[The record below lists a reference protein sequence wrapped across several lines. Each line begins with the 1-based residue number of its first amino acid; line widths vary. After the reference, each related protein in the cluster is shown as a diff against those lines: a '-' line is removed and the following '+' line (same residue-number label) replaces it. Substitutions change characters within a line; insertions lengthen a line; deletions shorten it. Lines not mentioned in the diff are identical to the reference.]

1 MNRKTFL
8 SDGVRICIEDWIKFY
23 RTLAG
28 TESCPWVEDTRAEIA
43 RRIAC
48 YKILMNA
55 WEAGN
60 ERDDI

>member
-48 YKILMNA
+48 YKILMAA

>member
-1 MNRKTFL
+1 MSHKTFL
-8 SDGVRICIEDWIKFY
+8 SDCVRCCIADWITFY
-23 RTLAG
+23 RRLAG
-28 TESCPWVEDTRAEIA
+28 TEDCPWNEDTRAEIA

-55 WEAGN
+55 WEAWN

>member
-1 MNRKTFL
+1 MSCKIFL
-8 SDGVRICIEDWIKFY
+8 SDGVRRCIIDRIAFY
-23 RTLAG
+23 RRLAG
-28 TESCPWVEDTRAEIA
+28 SEDCPWIEDTRAEIA

-48 YKILMNA
+48 YKILLNA

>member
-1 MNRKTFL
+1 MSRKTFL
-8 SDGVRICIEDWIKFY
+8 SDGVRRCIIGWITFY
-23 RTLAG
+23 RRLAG
-28 TESCPWVEDTRAEIA
+28 TEDCPGVEDRRAEIA

-48 YKILMNA
+48 YKILLNA